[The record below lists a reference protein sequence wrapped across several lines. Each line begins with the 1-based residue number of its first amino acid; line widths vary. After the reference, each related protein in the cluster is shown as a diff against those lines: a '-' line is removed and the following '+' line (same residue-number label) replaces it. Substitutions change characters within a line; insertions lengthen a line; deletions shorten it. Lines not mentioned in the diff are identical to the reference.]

1 MEILEYC
8 TKAEIFDNDGK
19 VLCEAMVSI
28 GPMGSLLLTVPRSL
42 DYLNQ
47 EIFRILFY
55 DPTLGRL
62 TCRCALSSPLL
73 LPNQMTSLRCDI
85 LERVSQEQRR
95 QDLKVPL
102 KVPTGMDI
110 TIHVTRRPGDSLYMT
125 EEGCPARLMNL
136 SAGGAYVRTEVVL
149 EEGRQLWFDFRGAGA
164 PIRLTAQVLR
174 VEDLTAQPNRPLYG
188 YGCKFVGLPARA
200 ESQLRSFVFKEE
212 RQLYKQKK

>member
-85 LERVSQEQRR
+85 LERISQEQRR

-110 TIHVTRRPGDSLYMT
+110 TIHV
-125 EEGCPARLMNL
+125 
-136 SAGGAYVRTEVVL
+136 VRTEVVL

>member
-73 LPNQMTSLRCDI
+73 AGLPPILPTPLPAGMLSAAIRAGDRHQVRPPSGGAAGRISVDPGVPPALAAAVQVRGAHP
-85 LERVSQEQRR
+85 LERVQSNP
-95 QDLKVPL
+95 DP
-102 KVPTGMDI
+102 
-110 TIHVTRRPGDSLYMT
+110 
-125 EEGCPARLMNL
+125 
-136 SAGGAYVRTEVVL
+136 
-149 EEGRQLWFDFRGAGA
+149 AGA
-164 PIRLTAQVLR
+164 AKDICGSVYAGRSRHAPGKGGRDHSGQADPLRGICRNAAPAVRLGAH
-174 VEDLTAQPNRPLYG
+174 G
-188 YGCKFVGLPARA
+188 G
-200 ESQLRSFVFKEE
+200 
-212 RQLYKQKK
+212 

>member
-47 EIFRILFY
+47 EIFRIL
-55 DPTLGRL
+55 
-62 TCRCALSSPLL
+62 CRCALSSPLL

-125 EEGCPARLMNL
+125 EEGRPARLMNL

>member
-85 LERVSQEQRR
+85 LERISQEQRR

-110 TIHVTRRPGDSLYMT
+110 TIH
-125 EEGCPARLMNL
+125 
-136 SAGGAYVRTEVVL
+136 VRTEVVL

>member
-102 KVPTGMDI
+102 P
-110 TIHVTRRPGDSLYMT
+110 
-125 EEGCPARLMNL
+125 ENE
-136 SAGGAYVRTEVVL
+136 
-149 EEGRQLWFDFRGAGA
+149 
-164 PIRLTAQVLR
+164 QVL
-174 VEDLTAQPNRPLYG
+174 LL
-188 YGCKFVGLPARA
+188 LPQRA
-200 ESQLRSFVFKEE
+200 ELSGH
-212 RQLYKQKK
+212 

>member
-125 EEGCPARLMNL
+125 EEGRPARLMNL
-136 SAGGAYVRTEVVL
+136 SAGGAYVL
-149 EEGRQLWFDFRGAGA
+149 SL
-164 PIRLTAQVLR
+164 IHI
-174 VEDLTAQPNRPLYG
+174 
-188 YGCKFVGLPARA
+188 
-200 ESQLRSFVFKEE
+200 
-212 RQLYKQKK
+212 

>member
-1 MEILEYC
+1 
-8 TKAEIFDNDGK
+8 
-19 VLCEAMVSI
+19 
-28 GPMGSLLLTVPRSL
+28 MGSLLLTVPRSL

-125 EEGCPARLMNL
+125 EEGRPARLMNL

>member
-62 TCRCALSSPLL
+62 TCLCALSSPLL

-110 TIHVTRRPGDSLYMT
+110 TIHVTRRPGDSQYMT

-149 EEGRQLWFDFRGAGA
+149 EE
-164 PIRLTAQVLR
+164 
-174 VEDLTAQPNRPLYG
+174 QPNQEAQAKVEAEVHPLFLVIVDVMLL
-188 YGCKFVGLPARA
+188 K
-200 ESQLRSFVFKEE
+200 
-212 RQLYKQKK
+212 